1 MKHLCREDLEN
12 KIIDIHSHVGISQRL
27 YSRLEYPYG
36 QSVEGLYYR
45 QKAVGVDVNV
55 IFPLSPDLYFDPA
68 AYAEGEMVPAE
79 HPLSPVPYG
88 TENRM
93 VMQEVFRYCAEH
105 KDRFIPFVSVD
116 PGRDVAGQMR
126 HLEELE
132 KEFPIYGIKIVAVS
146 CQSPLIN
153 LLGPGAAVLDFA
165 RERNIPFLFHMSSNV
180 KEQYGSPKDTFS
192 IIEKNPDLRFC
203 LAHGLNFDK
212 HYLSR
217 AGEMH
222 NVWVD
227 TSAIKIQ
234 VELYRREVP
243 GIRPPEDRFETDF
256 NDYKQAVADLV
267 NAYPETIIW
276 GSDAPAYTYFCR
288 RKQGEGNYTLYSLKG
303 TYEDE
308 MAALKALPPEHQTAV
323 SNSNSL
329 NFLFGP
335 VC

>member
-1 MKHLCREDLEN
+1 MKHLEREELKD

-27 YSRLEYPYG
+27 YARLEYPYG
-36 QSVEGLYYR
+36 QSVESLYYR

-55 IFPLSPDLYFDPA
+55 VFPLSPDLHFEPSNYV
-68 AYAEGEMVPAE
+68 EGEMVPAE
-79 HPLSPVPYG
+79 RPLSPVPYAV
-88 TENRM
+88 ENRM
-93 VMQEVFRYCAEH
+93 VMQEVFHYCAEH
-105 KDRFIPFVSVD
+105 KTRFLPFVSVD
-116 PGRDVAGQMR
+116 PGRKIEGQ
-126 HLEELE
+126 LGELNALE

-146 CQSPLIN
+146 CQSKLIN
-153 LLGPGAAVLDFA
+153 LLGEASGVLEFA
-165 RERNIPFLFHMSSNV
+165 RERNLPFLFHMSSNV
-180 KEQYGSPKDTFS
+180 KEEYGSPKDTFA

-212 HYLSR
+212 HYLDK
-217 AGEMH
+217 AGELP

-243 GIRPPEDRFETDF
+243 GIRAPEDRFETDF
-256 NDYKQAVADLV
+256 TDYKQAVADLV
-267 NAYPETIIW
+267 EAYPDTIIW

-308 MAALKALPPEHQTAV
+308 MTALKRLSPERQKQI

-329 NFLFGP
+329 HYLFGRE
-335 VC
+335 